1 MDLLIGLY
9 PWAKAI
15 HIISV
20 ISWMA
25 GLFYLPRLFVYH
37 VERVSVEIPD
47 AEPLLQ
53 TMEHKLFLFIMR
65 PAMIS
70 SWIFGILLALTP
82 QSGVYFSE
90 AWVWVKILGIL
101 AMTWFH
107 LWLRWRMEDFAAGGN
122 RLTGRQFRLMNEV
135 PTVLMLLIVFSVIF
149 KF

>member
-1 MDLLIGLY
+1 
-9 PWAKAI
+9 
-15 HIISV
+15 
-20 ISWMA
+20 MA

-37 VERVSVEIPD
+37 VERVCIDVPD
-47 AEPLLQ
+47 ADSLFQ
-53 TMEHKLFLFIMR
+53 TMERKLFLFIMR

-70 SWIFGILLALTP
+70 SWIFGLLLVLAP

-90 AWVWVKILGIL
+90 PWVWVKLLGIL
-101 AMTWFH
+101 SMTWFH
-107 LWLRWRMEDFAAGGN
+107 LWLRWRMEDFAVGGN